1 MLTICL
7 LREKLESSVTPRFQT
22 EDEGIIEDFPVVT
35 CSTECLES

>member
-7 LREKLESSVTPRFQT
+7 FRERLESSVTQRFPT
-22 EDEGIIEDFPVVT
+22 EDEGIIEDFPIVI